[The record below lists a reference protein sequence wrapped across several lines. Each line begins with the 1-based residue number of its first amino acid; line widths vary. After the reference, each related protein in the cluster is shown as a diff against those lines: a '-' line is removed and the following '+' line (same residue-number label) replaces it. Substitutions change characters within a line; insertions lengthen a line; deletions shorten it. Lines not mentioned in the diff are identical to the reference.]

1 MPPLD
6 LSLPHSATNAVYRT
20 WCDAQHDSGEH
31 LRTWREA
38 RWSSARDAAYH
49 SYRSALDREERAA
62 GELQRVV
69 SGRLAA

>member
-6 LSLPHSATNAVYRT
+6 LSLPHSATNAAYRT
-20 WCDAQHDSGEH
+20 WSDAHRDSAEH

-38 RWSSARDAAYH
+38 AFSSARAEAFR

-62 GELQRVV
+62 GELERVV
-69 SGRLAA
+69 TRRLAA